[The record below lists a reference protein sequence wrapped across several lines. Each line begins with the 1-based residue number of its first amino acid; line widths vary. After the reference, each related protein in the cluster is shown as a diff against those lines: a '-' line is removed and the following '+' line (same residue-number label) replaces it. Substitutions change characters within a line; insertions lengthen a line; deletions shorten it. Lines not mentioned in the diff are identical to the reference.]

1 MMDMVI
7 YIRLCAYDS
16 ITNCLSYETV
26 NRQFFDNVG
35 AFGATVIGTTRRIDF
50 KMDFKMQSGG
60 TSRLVLKSAEPVMTT
75 HSKYTDCLLIV
86 NLI

>member
-1 MMDMVI
+1 MTDNTCI
-7 YIRLCAYDS
+7 IDIRHCAYDS

-26 NRQFFDNVG
+26 NRQFFDNVKK
-35 AFGATVIGTTRRIDF
+35 FGSTVIGSTRRI
-50 KMDFKMQSGG
+50 DFKMQSGG

-75 HSKYTDCLLIV
+75 HSKYTDCLLII